1 MSGSFFPLSAVRVFF
16 VLHSLSISQLLE
28 LRYDQIHDELIHKGM
43 GLEMGLMREDD
54 CFLDKGK
61 FRDLWVSGDHD
72 DFGFGS
78 IKEIFSRRSISNLLL
93 GQVVTGIGKNN
104 KKRFFIGRFDDF
116 FLYEI
121 VLEGPNEL
129 AVVS

>member
-1 MSGSFFPLSAVRVFF
+1 MRHLIHKEPSIMEEMHFFYNGGSL
-16 VLHSLSISQLLE
+16 LHSLSISQLLE
-28 LRYDQIHDELIHKGM
+28 LKGM

-54 CFLDKGK
+54 GFLDKGK
-61 FRDLWVSGDHD
+61 FRDLWVGGDHN